1 MAARSE
7 PDALLELRRSGG
19 FGGLT
24 LRATA
29 GREEVSDG
37 ELAALR
43 RLFVSPPRPASPGG
57 PDRFQYD
64 LALLEGG
71 ERRETSLGE
80 EEVPAELRALVERLA
95 RRAVPV

>member
-1 MAARSE
+1 MAAPSE
-7 PDALLELRRSGG
+7 PDALVELRRSGG

-29 GREEVSDG
+29 GRDEVTAG

-43 RLFVSPPRPASPGG
+43 RLFASPPRPASAGH

-71 ERRETSLGE
+71 ERREATVGE
-80 EEVPAELRALVERLA
+80 EEVPPELRPLVERLA
-95 RRAVPV
+95 RRAAPG